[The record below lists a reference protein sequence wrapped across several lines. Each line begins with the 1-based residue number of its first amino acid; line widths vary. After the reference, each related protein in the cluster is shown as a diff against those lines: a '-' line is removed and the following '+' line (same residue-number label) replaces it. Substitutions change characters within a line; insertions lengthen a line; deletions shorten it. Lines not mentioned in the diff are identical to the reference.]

1 MMSEKK
7 SVRHR
12 AAEVLPQRRLP
23 PLLRRA
29 WYGLNQAFRRRIKNQ
44 PATPDQYTVMRLLS
58 EAGEAGLSQ
67 RVLCQMMA
75 SDPNTIGALVLRMK
89 QTGLVEREVNPSD
102 KRAHRVTINAKG
114 LRVFQKLRAIA
125 IKLQRDILASLPGER
140 REQFLA
146 DLEAVADA
154 CSKMAESA

>member
-1 MMSEKK
+1 MAEKQSLQRK
-7 SVRHR
+7 
-12 AAEVLPQRRLP
+12 AAEVVPQRRLP

-44 PATPDQYTVMRLLS
+44 TATPDQYTVMRLLS
-58 EAGEAGLSQ
+58 EAGDAGLSQ

-75 SDPNTIGALVLRMK
+75 SDPNTIAALVSRME
-89 QTGLVEREVNPSD
+89 QTGLVERTVNPVD

-114 LRVFQKLRAIA
+114 RRVFHNLRAIA
-125 IKLQRDILASLPGER
+125 LKLQRDILATLPAER

-154 CSKMAESA
+154 CSKTAERS